1 MLNED
6 VANCNPS
13 ITAFEALNEAVAVLI
28 AALTAVAALAVYVL
42 NEDVKTEPPTPLPVN
57 ALILLSNEVLNALTD
72 DV

>member
-42 NEDVKTEPPTPLPVN
+42 NEDVNKKPYAVT
-57 ALILLSNEVLNALTD
+57 
-72 DV
+72 